1 MKPIMFACFSKA
13 RNEKKYAA
21 NGKNVAIVEWK
32 KLLTGDF
39 VNTLIENRERFSAA
53 ISIAFAKLNLEYGI
67 VQRRGYRFP
76 IFAQYQKVIK
86 CLNHGMEP
94 AYHFEGTQ
102 LMRRHHFQGAST
114 LPKHWNNNN
123 PSDVKF
129 SLVAI
134 PRGFFEIFS
143 CFYQSLIGADK
154 KGRNCRSSAGHHAN
168 IRFGEKASGMCIL
181 PSHHEYRDPQS
192 GDRANRLDPSR
203 PTVLCKAHM
212 VANERNS
219 NRSSNQSDSKKY
231 IGFLHENIQSYL
243 KGILA

>member
-13 RNEKKYAA
+13 RTEKKYAA
-21 NGKNVAIVEWK
+21 NGKNVAIVEWE

-53 ISIAFAKLNLEYGI
+53 ISMAFAKLNLEHGI

-76 IFAQYQKVIK
+76 IFTQHQKVIK

-143 CFYQSLIGADK
+143 CFYQLLIGADK
-154 KGRNCRSSAGHHAN
+154 KGRNCRSSAGHHAI

-181 PSHHEYRDPQS
+181 PAHHEYRHSQCSD
-192 GDRANRLDPSR
+192 GADRLNPAR
-203 PTVLCKAHM
+203 PAIFRQACI
-212 VANERNS
+212 VANEPGNY
-219 NRSSNQSDSKKY
+219 RSRHQSDTKKY
-231 IGFLHENIQSYL
+231 MGFLHECIQSCL